1 MSWIIVNKD
10 EEHGTVY
17 LGIVTETTTW
27 PIIGWANRDGA
38 KRFETK
44 ADAKTVQDKY
54 NLGGSI
60 IPA

>member
-1 MSWIIVNKD
+1 MSWIIKD
-10 EEHGTVY
+10 PIGYFQYGDE
-17 LGIVTETTTW
+17 LGCVI
-27 PIIGWANRDGA
+27 NSDRDQA

>member
-1 MSWIIVNKD
+1 METCEMSWIIKD
-10 EEHGTVY
+10 SARFYVHNVDHEGNAM
-17 LGIVTETTTW
+17 LTTD
-27 PIIGWANRDGA
+27 IDAA

>member
-1 MSWIIVNKD
+1 MSWIIINNSKYFESAYTFID
-10 EEHGTVY
+10 GSNQG
-17 LGIVTETTTW
+17 GIIMTST
-27 PIIGWANRDGA
+27 RDDA

>member
-1 MSWIIVNKD
+1 MSWIIKD
-10 EEHGTVY
+10 SARFYVHNVDHEGNAM
-17 LGIVTETTTW
+17 LTTD
-27 PIIGWANRDGA
+27 IDAA